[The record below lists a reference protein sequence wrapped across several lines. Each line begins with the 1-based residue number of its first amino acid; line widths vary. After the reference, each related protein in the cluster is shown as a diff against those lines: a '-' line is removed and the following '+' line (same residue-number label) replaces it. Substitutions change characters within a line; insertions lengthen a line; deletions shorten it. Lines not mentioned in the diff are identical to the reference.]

1 VLVIVADHD
10 GGADADLGGELHINS
25 ERGNGT
31 CLTFDFRCPCF
42 NLEKTSGRQD
52 SSNGMSLNMEPLQ
65 WFRSSWIYCWSCAI
79 VAYLARPRIGGEL
92 SVGLRILLVGVIILG
107 LAHLIETALFVLLNE
122 SLQLNEVIHRLLVAT
137 GFVFVILG
145 FIRMRQAFEE

>member
-1 VLVIVADHD
+1 
-10 GGADADLGGELHINS
+10 
-25 ERGNGT
+25 
-31 CLTFDFRCPCF
+31 
-42 NLEKTSGRQD
+42 
-52 SSNGMSLNMEPLQ
+52 MEPLQ
-65 WFRSSWIYCWSCAI
+65 VVSFVLDLLLVVAAI